1 MGDNGDELQLP
12 IANVGRLMKKILP
25 RTAKVSKE
33 AKETMQKCATEFI
46 SFVTSEAAE
55 KCHKENRRTLNGD
68 DICWA
73 FGTFGLDNYAE
84 TSSKYLLK
92 YREDERIKARSKNI
106 VTREHDEDDVDE
118 QAGDDEFYHGGIG
131 ETSRPN

>member
-1 MGDNGDELQLP
+1 MGDNNNKDELQLP

-33 AKETMQKCATEFI
+33 AKETMQECATEFI

-55 KCHKENRRTLNGD
+55 KCQKENRRTLNGD

-73 FGTFGLDNYAE
+73 FGALGLDNYAE
-84 TSSKYLLK
+84 ASAKYLFK
-92 YREDERIKARSKNI
+92 YRDDERIKAENKSNI
-106 VTREHDEDDVDE
+106 
-118 QAGDDEFYHGGIG
+118 
-131 ETSRPN
+131 